1 MHGVIASSIVAALL
15 SGSAAVW
22 VGRFAKTGT
31 PPAPWHMVK
40 YSNARPTTYRV
51 ATVEGKIAVE
61 AIVDSSMSLLAR
73 PIKVDLAAS
82 PVLCWSWF
90 VEGPVHKA
98 DMTRKS
104 GDDYAARIYVAFDMP
119 DSAIPG
125 SAKLKLSMARAV
137 LGKNVPDAAVVYVW
151 DNTHAVGTMRRS
163 SYTDRSKLIVAES
176 GASRSR
182 RWVSERVDL
191 ASDFGKAFSNQ
202 PGTPTQIAI
211 AADGDNTKSKGRAA
225 FANIHFVPRGQP
237 CLV

>member
-1 MHGVIASSIVAALL
+1 MHGLITSSIVAALL

-31 PPAPWHMVK
+31 PPTPWHVVK

-51 ATVEGKIAVE
+51 ATVEGKMAVE

-82 PVLCWSWF
+82 PVLCWS
-90 VEGPVHKA
+90 VDAPVQKA

-125 SAKLKLSMARAV
+125 SAKLKLSMARAI

-151 DNTHAVGTMRRS
+151 DNSHAVGTMRRS

-182 RWVSERVDL
+182 QWVSERADL

-225 FANIHFVPRGQP
+225 FTNIHFVPRGQP
-237 CLV
+237 CVV